1 LFFFVY
7 GLFAGIIDR
16 VTGGWKLTSRD
27 CIAINR
33 SHRKRMAIR
42 YRGSNRHLLPGGS
55 LAIGAVGVSSHVV
68 GSRKVESIQLV
79 VASAT
84 ANDVRLDEVDLLASA
99 AAKGVGLRVIDAGVV
114 GVVVDDHENLVG
126 GSYWMKIMNSLY
138 FKMY

>member
-1 LFFFVY
+1 MFFFVY
-7 GLFAGIIDR
+7 CSFAGIIDR

-33 SHRKRMAIR
+33 SHREQMSIGD
-42 YRGSNRHLLPGGS
+42 RGSNCYLLPGGS
-55 LAIGAVGVSSHVV
+55 RVIGAVGVSSHVV
-68 GSRKVESIQLV
+68 GSGKVESIQLV

-99 AAKGVGLRVIDAGVV
+99 AAKGVGLRVVDAGVV